1 MDLTIHVLRSY
12 GNNVAQAKR
21 SIRGERRAEQRMQK
35 KMSSHT
41 QMDSAIDK
49 ISSESAI
56 SEEKMD
62 DLRIKT

>member
-1 MDLTIHVLRSY
+1 
-12 GNNVAQAKR
+12 
-21 SIRGERRAEQRMQK
+21 
-35 KMSSHT
+35 MSSRT
-41 QMDSAIDK
+41 QMDSANDK